1 MYVDASSSSFL
12 IYIHADIK
20 LMDAGWT
27 LICPTPPED
36 EAPHQPSL
44 ESVANNLIEAAVHTF
59 SDVIH

>member
-1 MYVDASSSSFL
+1 
-12 IYIHADIK
+12 
-20 LMDAGWT
+20 MDV
-27 LICPTPPED
+27 ICPTPPED